1 MSQHA
6 FPCLARAAVDRF
18 VRKGEVLESPQPLPV
33 EMQTR
38 AGVFVSIHLL
48 DGRLR
53 GCIGTIQP
61 LEDNI
66 AREIVRNAI
75 AAASRDPRFE
85 PIRTAELPSLDY
97 SVDVLSEA
105 EKVDGVDELDPKRYG
120 IIVEQ
125 GRRRGL
131 LLPALEG
138 VDDAA
143 TQLALTLDKAG
154 IHPAE
159 EFQLYRFEVK
169 RYH

>member
-1 MSQHA
+1 MTEHA
-6 FPCLARAAVDRF
+6 LPELAHAAVDCY
-18 VRKGEVLESPQPLPV
+18 VRKGQVLEAPEPLPH
-33 EMQTR
+33 EMQAR

-66 AREIVRNAI
+66 AREIIRNAV

-85 PIRTAELPSLDY
+85 PIGVAELALLVF
-97 SVDVLSEA
+97 SVDVLGAA
-105 EKVDGVDELDPKRYG
+105 EKVQGVDELDPKRYG

-143 TQLALTLDKAG
+143 MQLALTLDKAG
-154 IHPAE
+154 IRPSE
-159 EFQLYRFEVK
+159 QYQLFRFEVK